1 MKKNL
6 LYLSI
11 FLVISSLSLLIDA
24 KNEKKNNKRNAKKV
38 DREDS
43 SEMRQQ
49 SEVRQVEPEVVKA
62 AIEAMSE
69 EEKQLLNLYM
79 MEYMESMKK
88 LEASSICI
96 KTQEALAKYGIRMVI
111 VPQIIFVDP
120 TSLPKDQESK

>member
-43 SEMRQQ
+43 SEMRRQ
-49 SEVRQVEPEVVKA
+49 SEIRQVEPEVVKA

-69 EEKQLLNLYM
+69 EEKQALNLYM
-79 MEYMESMKK
+79 VEVMSTMEK
-88 LEASSICI
+88 LDKSEASINV
-96 KTQEALAKYGIRMVI
+96 QEIWSKYAIRIMI
-111 VPQIIFVDP
+111 VPQIVFVDP
-120 TSLPKDQESK
+120 SSLPKDQESK

>member
-1 MKKNL
+1 
-6 LYLSI
+6 
-11 FLVISSLSLLIDA
+11 
-24 KNEKKNNKRNAKKV
+24 
-38 DREDS
+38 
-43 SEMRQQ
+43 MRQQ

>member
-24 KNEKKNNKRNAKKV
+24 KNEEKNNKINVKKV

-43 SEMRQQ
+43 SEVRQQ
-49 SEVRQVEPEVVKA
+49 SEVRQVEPEVFKA
-62 AIEAMSE
+62 AIEVISE
-69 EEKQLLNLYM
+69 EEKQLLNLCM

-88 LEASSICI
+88 
-96 KTQEALAKYGIRMVI
+96 QEALPKSKEKLQFQEQMQNIYFLFL
-111 VPQIIFVDP
+111 QIF
-120 TSLPKDQESK
+120 